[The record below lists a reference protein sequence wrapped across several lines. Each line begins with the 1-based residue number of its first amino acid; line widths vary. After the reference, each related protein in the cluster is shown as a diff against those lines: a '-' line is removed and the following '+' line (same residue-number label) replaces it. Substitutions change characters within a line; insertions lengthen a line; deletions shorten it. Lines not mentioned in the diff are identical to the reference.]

1 MLLAALYRGYLI
13 AVLASGLLLNGGAGI
28 AAARSL
34 SPSAQLCAADA
45 QALTSFAEQGPT
57 LTPALRATVARLIV
71 RYEHRRGHC
80 GLSVHVPTGGGGYD
94 SVSVM
99 TVATN
104 SHVALPS
111 PAAAA
116 ATSTGGRHTL
126 MLPSGRLQSSCSSWR
141 VCTTAV
147 AVRGAAPR
155 QLSRAATRAVGWGD
169 ARQREG
175 AHRLLGSRARV
186 RSAPWWIMERIA

>member
-1 MLLAALYRGYLI
+1 MLLAAMYRGYLI
-13 AVLASGLLLNGGAGI
+13 GVLASGLLLNGGAGI

-116 ATSTGGRHTL
+116 ATSTGGGHTL
-126 MLPSGRLQSSCSSWR
+126 EYIIGS
-141 VCTTAV
+141 V
-147 AVRGAAPR
+147 AVVLLVVAGVYYRRRGPR
-155 QLSRAATRAVGWGD
+155 R
-169 ARQREG
+169 
-175 AHRLLGSRARV
+175 
-186 RSAPWWIMERIA
+186 RSSTAQ